1 MGDRW
6 ILFIGSHRRWSVPTY
21 PGFVPFDFATNLDFM
36 IFRFKNKANIAKY
49 ELILPLFIKFYSGLL
64 CIMMPFFRRFR
75 GGYYYMG
82 FLSFF

>member
-1 MGDRW
+1 MDPA
-6 ILFIGSHRRWSVPTY
+6 RREPSEAKRPHISRLCSVRFCY
-21 PGFVPFDFATNLDFM
+21 NLDFM

-75 GGYYYMG
+75 GGYYDMG
-82 FLSFF
+82 FLMIF